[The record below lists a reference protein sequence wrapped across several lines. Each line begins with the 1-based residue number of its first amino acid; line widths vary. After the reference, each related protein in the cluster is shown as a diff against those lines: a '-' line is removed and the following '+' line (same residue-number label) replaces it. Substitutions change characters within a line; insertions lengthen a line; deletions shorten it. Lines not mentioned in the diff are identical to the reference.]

1 MSTILQ
7 ALQKQKLEQAGI
19 NSTNTEVAKP
29 LDIKFKLAL
38 FISSLIIISLLVI
51 IILLLKPTSSVALL
65 TESPVIE
72 VVEEVVVIKKAPVE
86 QEEIPQ
92 TKVASNVQKVS
103 FTLKAL
109 PEKSEKI
116 AVIDEPKVIVL
127 ANLAEETEEKVIEIK
142 TVKEIKAVEAE
153 IEAEKEI
160 DYSDVSNDLERRFAQ
175 AVLMSQEPVQEEL
188 TNNELQEDADDDGS
202 NINQMSSGFQYQVRT
217 MSYDAHMYSSAQGQR
232 WIRINGEV
240 LVEGQFNDYGDIQVV
255 EIQPDRTIFRLG
267 VQSFSLEAL
276 ADWEG

>member
-217 MSYDAHMYSSAQGQR
+217 MSYDAHMYSSAQDQR